1 MVTITSEKNKIN
13 IDYEFFTALII
24 FFIFVIYTITQIL
37 NLTVLTGFNW
47 REVFIFVF
55 CFFPGIIGIVI
66 LRRRGYSF
74 EECYISFKP
83 LSKIGFLVLSSSI
96 IISLSFML
104 PSGSWSGWNW
114 LEALVYAPGSGITQ
128 ELFFRCVLLPVCFKF
143 TKGKKHLAILLHT
156 VLFGIWHIGVFWLA
170 PWWISIL
177 VVLVPSIAGY
187 LWALQ
192 VNRDKTVIYAIITHC
207 LILIISSM
215 FIW

>member
-1 MVTITSEKNKIN
+1 MVTTTFEKKEFKIN
-13 IDYEFFTALII
+13 YEITTAII
-24 FFIFVIYTITQIL
+24 IVFIFVIYSTVQIL
-37 NLTVLTGFNW
+37 NLVILTDFNW
-47 REVFIFVF
+47 RELFIFAF
-55 CFFPGIIGIVI
+55 GFFPGIIGILI

-74 EECYISFKP
+74 EECYISIRS
-83 LSKIGFLVLSSSI
+83 LSKIGFLVLLSSA

-114 LEALVYAPGSGITQ
+114 LEALVYAPGSGFTQ
-128 ELFFRCVLLPVCFKF
+128 ELFFRCVLLPVCFTF
-143 TKGKKHLAILLHT
+143 TRGRKHLAIILHT

-177 VVLVPSIAGY
+177 VVLIPSIAGY

-192 VNRDKTVIYAIITHC
+192 VNRDKTVVYAIITHC

-215 FIW
+215 FVW